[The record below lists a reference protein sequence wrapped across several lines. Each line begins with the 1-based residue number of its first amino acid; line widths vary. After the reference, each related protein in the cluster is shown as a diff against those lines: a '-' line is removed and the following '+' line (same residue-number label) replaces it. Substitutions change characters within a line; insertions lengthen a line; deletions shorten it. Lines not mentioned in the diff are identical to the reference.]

1 VSGSGALL
9 KAPPDSGDGLT
20 RREVEV
26 LALLATGLGNKQVA
40 FKLHISQY
48 TVRNHLSNL
57 YEKLG
62 INARSQAVLYAVRR
76 GLVKL

>member
-1 VSGSGALL
+1 VALL

-40 FKLHISQY
+40 FELHISQH
-48 TVRNHLSNL
+48 TVRNHLSSL

-62 INARSQAVLYAVRR
+62 INLRSQAVLYAVRR

>member
-1 VSGSGALL
+1 LL
-9 KAPPDSGDGLT
+9 KAPPVAGDGLT

-26 LALLATGLGNKQVA
+26 LTLLATGLGNKQVA
-40 FKLHISQY
+40 FQLHISHY
-48 TVRNHLSNL
+48 TVRNHLSSL

>member
-1 VSGSGALL
+1 MSGLGAVL
-9 KAPPDSGDGLT
+9 KAPPDPGDGLT

-26 LALLATGLGNKQVA
+26 LALLATGIGNKQLA
-40 FKLHISQY
+40 LMLHISQH
-48 TVRNHLSNL
+48 TVRNHLSSL

>member
-1 VSGSGALL
+1 ML
-9 KAPPDSGDGLT
+9 KALPDPGDGLT

-40 FKLHISQY
+40 FKLHISQH
-48 TVRNHLSNL
+48 TVRNHLSSL